1 MKHPPTTPTPLT
13 PLALTLVV
21 GLAGCDSPESFLG
34 GSILTVGIAGLLAL
48 ALIIYAIVD
57 LVRGPMDTGAKIF
70 WGVVIWVVPFL
81 GAIAYLLIGKR

>member
-1 MKHPPTTPTPLT
+1 MKTHSLPPAA
-13 PLALTLVV
+13 LALLIALTA

-34 GSILTVGIAGLLAL
+34 GSILTIGIAGLLAL

-57 LVRGPMDTGAKIF
+57 LVRGPLDTGAKIL
-70 WGVVIWVVPFL
+70 WGIVIWVVPFL

>member
-1 MKHPPTTPTPLT
+1 MKTHSLPPAA
-13 PLALTLVV
+13 LALLIALTV

-34 GSILTVGIAGLLAL
+34 GSILTIGIAGLLAL

-57 LVRGPMDTGAKIF
+57 LVRGPLDTGAKIL
-70 WGVVIWVVPFL
+70 WGIVIWVVPFL